1 MAVSQPA
8 TFNEEWPDARV
19 FAYLNHL
26 PQAGTDADYW
36 VMYNAFKHMRPM
48 DFERL
53 LTQFTLDGRNV
64 QAIGPEG
71 KTIRQVIGQYPKQ
84 SAPFLAVLEK
94 FNA

>member
-26 PQAGTDADYW
+26 PPEGGDADYW
-36 VMYNAFKHMRPM
+36 VLYNAFKHMRPL

-53 LTQFTLDGRNV
+53 LTQFTHDGRNV
-64 QAIGPEG
+64 HALNSEG
-71 KTIRQVIGQYPKQ
+71 KTIHELIAQYPNQ

>member
-26 PQAGTDADYW
+26 PPEGGDADYW
-36 VMYNAFKHMRPM
+36 VLYNAFKHMRPL

-53 LTQFTLDGRNV
+53 LTQFTHDGRNV
-64 QAIGPEG
+64 HAVNSEG
-71 KTIRQVIGQYPKQ
+71 KTIHELIAQYPKQ

>member
-26 PQAGTDADYW
+26 PPEGGDADYW

-53 LTQFTLDGRNV
+53 LTQFIRDGRNIH
-64 QAIGPEG
+64 ALSPEG
-71 KTIRQVIGQYPKQ
+71 KTIHVLIAQYPKQ

-94 FNA
+94 FAA